1 MLVRSLQHLHSILDS
16 EGYLEIETQ
25 NWREY
30 LVSEDQRQQD
40 GAEDSMHTA
49 SNLFQDNLSSMMIKK
64 DIEEDSNFDEQ
75 LVSICKEI
83 AVKMKD
89 EDNMERLRRHLKGGF
104 DTNMGDFEGSDL
116 EDLRS
121 LIGVMIETSTSQ
133 PSLVIDDFA
142 KV

>member
-1 MLVRSLQHLHSILDS
+1 MTVVMQ
-16 EGYLEIETQ
+16 GYLEIQTQ

-40 GAEDSMHTA
+40 DAENSMHTA

-64 DIEEDSNFDEQ
+64 DIGDDSNFDEQ

-83 AVKMKD
+83 AENMKD
-89 EDNMERLRRHLKGGF
+89 KDNMERLKRHLKGGF
-104 DTNMGDFEGSDL
+104 DTTMGDFKDSDL
-116 EDLRS
+116 DDLRS
-121 LIGVMIETSTSQ
+121 LIEVMIETSTSQ